1 MSRAMSEHEL
11 EAGGDTTKKH
21 SIGNNRVI
29 LEFIENTPSGFLPA
43 SGSDLDCEGY
53 GLDLRLELNE
63 VLLFFGNTP
72 GNSNR
77 TK

>member
-29 LEFIENTPSGFLPA
+29 LEFIENTPSGFLTAA
-43 SGSDLDCEGY
+43 SGSDQDCERY
-53 GLDLRLELNE
+53 GLDLRLTEK
-63 VLLFFGNTP
+63 F
-72 GNSNR
+72 
-77 TK
+77 

>member
-29 LEFIENTPSGFLPA
+29 LELIENTPSGFLPA

-53 GLDLRLELNE
+53 GLDLRLTETFQDQDTDH
-63 VLLFFGNTP
+63 V
-72 GNSNR
+72 
-77 TK
+77 KD

>member
-29 LEFIENTPSGFLPA
+29 LEFIENTPAGFLPA
-43 SGSDLDCEGY
+43 SGSDLDCE
-53 GLDLRLELNE
+53 LWA
-63 VLLFFGNTP
+63 
-72 GNSNR
+72 
-77 TK
+77 